1 VTIVLIS
8 PPRQDSVLESLLHAR
23 LLTGVLSSTDLRPFS
38 YAVLVLV
45 GRHGA
50 GPHDLVRMMRAQGD
64 LYWAAAES
72 HWYAEPKRL
81 ERLGYLRSRKEPGR
95 TTERTEYELTKK
107 GLAALRDWLK
117 RPSPFPRIQ
126 DEAVV
131 RVLAVDLGKDED
143 VLGSLAALET
153 EIAVR
158 RGLLEEA
165 LERAK
170 TLPHRERQL
179 RLVHRLGSLLLDA
192 HEQWLADV
200 RKELSPSA

>member
-1 VTIVLIS
+1 
-8 PPRQDSVLESLLHAR
+8 
-23 LLTGVLSSTDLRPFS
+23 LSSTELRPFS
-38 YAVLVLV
+38 YVVLVLV
-45 GRHGA
+45 GRGGA
-50 GPHDLVRMMRAQGD
+50 GPHDLVRMMRAQGG

-95 TTERTEYELTKK
+95 TTERTEYELTNQ
-107 GLAALRDWLK
+107 GLAALREWLK

-126 DEAVV
+126 HEAVV
-131 RVLAVDLGKDED
+131 RVLAADLGSDDD
-143 VLGSLAALET
+143 VLESLSALED
-153 EIAVR
+153 EIAAR
-158 RGLLEEA
+158 RALIAEA

-192 HEQWLADV
+192 HEQWLRDV
-200 RKELSPSA
+200 RSELSRSA